1 MKIGIIGIPRSGK
14 SSLFNA
20 VTRGSAIVGS
30 YSATNEPNIGT
41 VQVPDTRLDALAEI
55 YNPKKTTYAEIQWV
69 DYPYAG
75 MGPSGIDQQLMQSL
89 GELDVLVHV
98 VRSFLDDSVPHDQG
112 SIDLDR
118 DIGILELE
126 LQFSDLELIEKR
138 VARIESEMR
147 SVKTAERAVLEHH
160 QKLLN
165 SMKSHLEE
173 GYNLRT
179 FEISEIEIQEIKHYN
194 FVTLIPELLVINIG
208 EEQLDD
214 TEDIIKKINA
224 KHATQGRAI
233 VLICAKVEAELS
245 TMNLDEALEFRS
257 ELGMVFQ
264 LFYLFPHLTA
274 LENVMLG
281 LRKVR
286 KLSKVKAADQA
297 KYWLQRVGLTE
308 KINSLPSE
316 MSGGQQQRVGI
327 ARAVAMDPKVLLLDE
342 ITSALDPELVGE
354 VLEVVQKLVEDGMTM
369 IIVTHEMSFA
379 SDVSN
384 RIVFMDEG
392 RIEIDGTPSEIF
404 DSKNERLNTFLARIK
419 K

>member
-1 MKIGIIGIPRSGK
+1 MSHPLIQIKNLYKSFGDTEVLKDVSIDINRGEVVSII
-14 SSLFNA
+14 
-20 VTRGSAIVGS
+20 
-30 YSATNEPNIGT
+30 
-41 VQVPDTRLDALAEI
+41 
-55 YNPKKTTYAEIQWV
+55 
-69 DYPYAG
+69 
-75 MGPSGIDQQLMQSL
+75 GPSGSGKTTLLRCIN
-89 GELDVLVHV
+89 VLTKY
-98 VRSFLDDSVPHDQG
+98 DKG
-112 SIDLDR
+112 SIKIDNVE
-118 DIGILELE
+118 IGYT
-126 LQFSDLELIEKR
+126 SDDGKNRKER
-138 VARIESEMR
+138 SE
-147 SVKTAERAVLEHH
+147 
-160 QKLLN
+160 N
-165 SMKSHLEE
+165 
-173 GYNLRT
+173 
-179 FEISEIEIQEIKHYN
+179 
-194 FVTLIPELLVINIG
+194 
-208 EEQLDD
+208 QL
-214 TEDIIKKINA
+214 
-224 KHATQGRAI
+224 
-233 VLICAKVEAELS
+233 S
-245 TMNLDEALEFRS
+245 EFRS

-286 KLSKVKAADQA
+286 KLSKVKATDQA

-369 IIVTHEMSFA
+369 IIVTHEMLFA
-379 SDVSN
+379 NDVSN

-392 RIEIDGTPSEIF
+392 KIEIDGTPSEIF

>member
-1 MKIGIIGIPRSGK
+1 MSHPLIQVKNLYKSFGDTEVLKGVSIDINRGEVVSII
-14 SSLFNA
+14 
-20 VTRGSAIVGS
+20 
-30 YSATNEPNIGT
+30 
-41 VQVPDTRLDALAEI
+41 
-55 YNPKKTTYAEIQWV
+55 
-69 DYPYAG
+69 
-75 MGPSGIDQQLMQSL
+75 GPSGSGKTTLLRCIN
-89 GELDVLVHV
+89 VLTKY
-98 VRSFLDDSVPHDQG
+98 DKG
-112 SIDLDR
+112 SIKIDNVE
-118 DIGILELE
+118 IGYT
-126 LQFSDLELIEKR
+126 SDDGKNRKER
-138 VARIESEMR
+138 SE
-147 SVKTAERAVLEHH
+147 
-160 QKLLN
+160 N
-165 SMKSHLEE
+165 
-173 GYNLRT
+173 
-179 FEISEIEIQEIKHYN
+179 
-194 FVTLIPELLVINIG
+194 
-208 EEQLDD
+208 QL
-214 TEDIIKKINA
+214 
-224 KHATQGRAI
+224 
-233 VLICAKVEAELS
+233 S
-245 TMNLDEALEFRS
+245 EFRS

-286 KLSKVKAADQA
+286 KLSKVKATDQA

-379 SDVSN
+379 NDVSN

-392 RIEIDGTPSEIF
+392 KIEIDGTPSEIF

>member
-41 VQVPDTRLDALAEI
+41 VQVPDIRLDALAEI

-75 MGPSGIDQQLMQSL
+75 IGPSGIDQQLMQSL

-98 VRSFLDDSVPHDQG
+98 VRSFSDDSVPHDQG
-112 SIDLDR
+112 SIDSDR

-126 LQFSDLELIEKR
+126 LQFFDLELIEKR
-138 VARIESEMR
+138 IARIESEMR
-147 SVKTAERAVLEHH
+147 SVKTAERAALEHH

-179 FEISEIEIQEIKHYN
+179 FEISEIEIQDIKHYN

-208 EEQLDD
+208 EEQLGD
-214 TEDIIKKINA
+214 TEDIIKFFNA
-224 KHATQGRAI
+224 KHATQGREI

-245 TMNLDEALEFRS
+245 TMSLDETLEFRS
-257 ELGMVFQ
+257 ELGLMGDPP
-264 LFYLFPHLTA
+264 LNNAIEITYD
-274 LENVMLG
+274 MLG
-281 LRKVR
+281 LHSFLTAGEDECRAWPIQK
-286 KLSKVKAADQA
+286 
-297 KYWLQRVGLTE
+297 GLTAPQAAG
-308 KINSLPSE
+308 KIHSDLERGFIRVEVASYEELILAGSMSE
-316 MSGGQQQRVGI
+316 LKKRGQLRTEGKQYI
-327 ARAVAMDPKVLLLDE
+327 
-342 ITSALDPELVGE
+342 
-354 VLEVVQKLVEDGMTM
+354 VENG
-369 IIVTHEMSFA
+369 
-379 SDVSN
+379 DVMN
-384 RIVFMDEG
+384 ILFNV
-392 RIEIDGTPSEIF
+392 
-404 DSKNERLNTFLARIK
+404 
-419 K
+419 

>member
-1 MKIGIIGIPRSGK
+1 MSHPLIQIKNLYKSFGDTEVLKGVSIDINRGEVVSII
-14 SSLFNA
+14 
-20 VTRGSAIVGS
+20 
-30 YSATNEPNIGT
+30 
-41 VQVPDTRLDALAEI
+41 
-55 YNPKKTTYAEIQWV
+55 
-69 DYPYAG
+69 
-75 MGPSGIDQQLMQSL
+75 GPSGSGKTTLLRCIN
-89 GELDVLVHV
+89 VLTKY
-98 VRSFLDDSVPHDQG
+98 DKG
-112 SIDLDR
+112 SIKIDNVE
-118 DIGILELE
+118 IGYT
-126 LQFSDLELIEKR
+126 SDDGKNRKER
-138 VARIESEMR
+138 SE
-147 SVKTAERAVLEHH
+147 
-160 QKLLN
+160 N
-165 SMKSHLEE
+165 
-173 GYNLRT
+173 
-179 FEISEIEIQEIKHYN
+179 
-194 FVTLIPELLVINIG
+194 
-208 EEQLDD
+208 QL
-214 TEDIIKKINA
+214 
-224 KHATQGRAI
+224 
-233 VLICAKVEAELS
+233 S
-245 TMNLDEALEFRS
+245 EFRS

-342 ITSALDPELVGE
+342 ITSALDPVLVGE

-384 RIVFMDEG
+384 RIIFMDEG
-392 RIEIDGTPSEIF
+392 KIEIDGTPSEIF